1 MTVLRVTTTLGLAA
15 SLLSVC
21 LSNAQTSDGRPPAN
35 EFVRQIIDNELQAEK
50 SDHSHWMLRLET
62 RKSGTTE
69 VREVVETKDGNL
81 DWLISV
87 NGKPLPED
95 QRRDRGRGLGR
106 LINNPAELKKSRRE
120 TDEDQARSQRLLKI
134 LPDALFF
141 EYGEQRGDLVELK
154 FKPNSHSRP
163 SSHEA
168 AVVHAMEGML
178 WVNGRQ
184 KRLMEISGHLTR
196 PVKFGGG
203 LLGHLDAGGHFYVK
217 QEEVQPGYWELT
229 VLDVDMKGKALFFKT
244 IGVQEEMKGSVFRRV
259 RDDLTAAQ
267 GANLLYQQVP
277 ATGKISS
284 ERHSTEVFDQQ
295 APPLPNIAK
304 PVAGLVLDEFDR
316 PDGNPFSHHWPS
328 ALSLSAFT
336 RSEVSRHTR
345 GSPCARGLHRLWN
358 TCIGEVFGIVIDAA
372 EAAQGAS
379 DCKAV

>member
-1 MTVLRVTTTLGLAA
+1 LAETGPVGKAAGAWQLRHPVARQMIVLRVTTTLGLAA
-15 SLLSVC
+15 SLLSVS
-21 LSNAQTSDGRPPAN
+21 LSSAQTSDGRPPAN

-50 SDHSHWMLRLET
+50 NDHSHWMLRLET

-69 VREVVETKDGNL
+69 VRAVVETKDGDL

-87 NGKPLPED
+87 NGKPLSED
-95 QRRDRGRGLGR
+95 QRRERGRGLER

-154 FKPNSHSRP
+154 FTPNSHFRP
-163 SSHEA
+163 PSHEA
-168 AVVHAMEGML
+168 AVVRAMEGIL
-178 WVNGRQ
+178 WVTGRQ
-184 KRLMEISGHLTR
+184 KRLMQISGHLTR

-203 LLGHLDAGGHFYVK
+203 LLGYLDAGGHFYVK

-244 IGVQEEMKGSVFRRV
+244 IGVQEEMKRSVFRRV

-284 ERHSTEVFDQQ
+284 ERHSTEVFDQ
-295 APPLPNIAK
+295 
-304 PVAGLVLDEFDR
+304 
-316 PDGNPFSHHWPS
+316 
-328 ALSLSAFT
+328 
-336 RSEVSRHTR
+336 
-345 GSPCARGLHRLWN
+345 
-358 TCIGEVFGIVIDAA
+358 
-372 EAAQGAS
+372 
-379 DCKAV
+379 